1 MLEDYLRIEYKAI
14 SDKDTV
20 VNLTNHSYF
29 NFSEKSSNHK
39 LRYCYFWEYAELVR
53 FLVHKI
59 MNNHEIKLINIYNLL
74 FNW

>member
-39 LRYCYFWEYAELVR
+39 LRYCYF
-53 FLVHKI
+53 
-59 MNNHEIKLINIYNLL
+59 
-74 FNW
+74 